1 MAHVERC
8 TGMISWKRSLWTLN
22 EEYEVARKK
31 KQALDNLL
39 STGRISQST
48 HDMFDM
54 EIAEAIDEI
63 ENRQKT
69 LLQKMNVKIAQLGD
83 QVKTLEILLADFE
96 IEHITGEI
104 DEETYQREINVLS
117 MGLETSRLE
126 LNSIKEA
133 ADQLASGG
141 IFVKQADEQQA
152 TEIGM
157 EQEKPQKPTVEL
169 QANETDGT
177 PSAEAE
183 VRGIEAAQSA
193 ERPAETKENQGSS

>member
-1 MAHVERC
+1 
-8 TGMISWKRSLWTLN
+8 MISWKRSLWTLN
-22 EEYEVARKK
+22 EEYEMARKK

-48 HDMFDM
+48 HDMFNM

-69 LLQKMNVKIAQLGD
+69 LLQKMNVKIAELGD

-96 IEHITGEI
+96 IQHITGEI

-141 IFVKQADEQQA
+141 IFAKQADEQQA

-169 QANETDGT
+169 QPKETDGT
-177 PSAEAE
+177 ASGEAE
-183 VRGIEAAQSA
+183 VQRIEAVQSA
-193 ERPAETKENQGSS
+193 ERPAETKENKEPS

>member
-1 MAHVERC
+1 
-8 TGMISWKRSLWTLN
+8 
-22 EEYEVARKK
+22 
-31 KQALDNLL
+31 
-39 STGRISQST
+39 
-48 HDMFDM
+48 M
-54 EIAEAIDEI
+54 EIAESIDEI

-69 LLQKMNVKIAQLGD
+69 LLQKMNVKIAELGD

-141 IFVKQADEQQA
+141 IFAKQADEQQA

-169 QANETDGT
+169 QPKETDGT
-177 PSAEAE
+177 ASGEAE
-183 VRGIEAAQSA
+183 VQCIEAVQSA
-193 ERPAETKENQGSS
+193 ERPAETKENKEPS